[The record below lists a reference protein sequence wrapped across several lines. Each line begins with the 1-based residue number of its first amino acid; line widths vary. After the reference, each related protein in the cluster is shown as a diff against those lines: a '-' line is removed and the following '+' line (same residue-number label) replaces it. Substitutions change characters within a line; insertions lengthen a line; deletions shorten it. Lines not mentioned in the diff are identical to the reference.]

1 MRKFFAR
8 IPHGFVHIVWNHN
21 AVYAQSRFVSVIICR
36 FPVDGLAKE
45 AQKKYKMKRQ
55 QIMIRAN
62 GLFLSI
68 EPERKEDHL
77 HRLNNDI
84 KARINETTG
93 SIPRP
98 SFRRFRGIFLN
109 SERVSAAR
117 TSNDSF

>member
-1 MRKFFAR
+1 
-8 IPHGFVHIVWNHN
+8 
-21 AVYAQSRFVSVIICR
+21 
-36 FPVDGLAKE
+36 
-45 AQKKYKMKRQ
+45 MKRQ

-62 GLFLSI
+62 GFSLSI

-98 SFRRFRGIFLN
+98 SFRRFRGIFVN
-109 SERVSAAR
+109 SERVSAAC
-117 TSNDSF
+117 TSNDSL